1 LEETILYRSEI
12 RDSVINSLV
21 TKVRNKDYGK
31 YLYTIR
37 LNNLRQFNE
46 QKITFDF
53 PVTALVAPNGGGKTT
68 VLGAAALAY
77 KEVKPGLFFTKS
89 GKFDNSMANWRIEY
103 DLIDKRLST
112 KSDFI
117 RRTAAFKDLK
127 WKRDKFLSR
136 NVIIMGVS
144 RTVPAVER
152 TELKKCATKKF
163 TVNSTQINDFEQTV
177 LDAVEKILG
186 KSVVG
191 YKHIKVDDRG
201 RVSLLTG
208 TSAIGTEFSEFHF
221 GAGESSIIR
230 LIMEVEA
237 SPINSLVL
245 IEEIENGLHPIA
257 TIRLV
262 EYLID
267 VANRKK
273 IQTIFTTHS
282 DFALMP
288 LPGEAIWASMD
299 GRLTQ
304 GKLKISALREM
315 RHVDETKLIVFTED
329 EFTKIWVETILR
341 YSDVDLQSVEVHFI
355 GGDGNAVL
363 FNKYNNNNPSRKAP
377 SVCFIDGDSSQKE
390 SEEDRVYRL
399 PGFYPE
405 EYIYDTIKNDLSELS
420 VKLCYALGWDVNKQ
434 SELKQKMDNV
444 KSTNRDY
451 HLLFSQLGDK
461 LSLIPEETVRAAF
474 LNLYC
479 QQFNDEI
486 EKLLRPITKI
496 LPLLEKVK

>member
-1 LEETILYRSEI
+1 MFRSEI
-12 RDSVINSLV
+12 RDSEIDSLI
-21 TKVRNKDYGK
+21 TKVRKKDYGK
-31 YLYTIR
+31 YLHTIR
-37 LNNLRQFNE
+37 LRNLRRFNE

-89 GKFDNSMANWRIEY
+89 GKFDNSMANWRMEY
-103 DLIDKRLST
+103 DLVDKRTST
-112 KSDFI
+112 KSDFV
-117 RRTAAFKDLK
+117 RRSAAFKDLK

-163 TVNSTQINDFEQTV
+163 TVNSSQINNFEQTV

-186 KSVVG
+186 KSVAG
-191 YKHIKVDDRG
+191 YKHIRVDNKG

-208 TSAIGTEFSEFHF
+208 TSENGTEFSEFHF

-230 LIMEVEA
+230 LIMEVENA
-237 SPINSLVL
+237 PINSLVL

-262 EYLID
+262 EYLIE
-267 VANRKK
+267 VAQRKK
-273 IQTIFTTHS
+273 IQAIFTTHS
-282 DFALMP
+282 DYALMP
-288 LPGEAIWASMD
+288 LPGEAIWAAWD

-304 GKLKISALREM
+304 GKLKISSLREM
-315 RHVDETKLIVFTED
+315 RHVEETKLIVFTED
-329 EFTKIWVETILR
+329 EFTKNWVETMLR
-341 YSDVDLQSVEVHFI
+341 FSEVDLESVEVHFI

-363 FNKYNNNNPSRKAP
+363 FNKYNNDNPARKAP
-377 SVCFIDGDSSQKE
+377 SVCFIDGDSPQSE
-390 SEEDRVYRL
+390 SDEGRVFRL
-399 PGFYPE
+399 PGYYPE
-405 EYIYDTIKNDLSELS
+405 ECVYDIIKDNLSELS
-420 VKLCYALGWDVNKQ
+420 VMLCFALGWDVTKQ
-434 SELKQKMDNV
+434 SELKQKMESV
-444 KSTNRDY
+444 RSTNRDY
-451 HLLFSQLGDK
+451 HLLFNQLGLK

-479 QQFNDEI
+479 QQFKEEVDKTLQPI
-486 EKLLRPITKI
+486 KDLLPI
-496 LPLLEKVK
+496 LEKVK

>member
-1 LEETILYRSEI
+1 MYRSEI
-12 RDSVINSLV
+12 RDSVIKSLI

-37 LNNLRQFNE
+37 LKNLRRFHK

-89 GKFDNSMANWRIEY
+89 GKFDNSMANWRMEY
-103 DLIDKRLST
+103 DLIDKSSST
-112 KSDFI
+112 KSDFV
-117 RRTAAFKDLK
+117 RRTAAFKGLK
-127 WKRDKFLSR
+127 WKRDNFLSR

-163 TVNSTQINDFEQTV
+163 TVNSSQINDFEQTV

-191 YKHIKVDDRG
+191 YKYIQVDSKG

-208 TSAIGTEFSEFHF
+208 TSESGTEFSEFHF

-237 SPINSLVL
+237 SDKNSLIL

-267 VANRKK
+267 VAQRKK

-282 DFALMP
+282 DYALMP
-288 LPGEAIWASMD
+288 LPGEAIWAAVD

-304 GKLKISALREM
+304 GKLKISALREI
-315 RHVDETKLIVFTED
+315 RHVDETKLIIFTED
-329 EFTKIWVETILR
+329 EFTKIWVEIMLR
-341 YSDVDLQSVEVHFI
+341 YYDVDLQSVEVHFI

-363 FNKYNNNNPSRKAP
+363 FNKYNNDNPARKAP
-377 SVCFIDGDSSQKE
+377 SVCFIDGDSPQKE
-390 SEEDRVYRL
+390 SDERRVYRL
-399 PGFYPE
+399 PGYYPE
-405 EYIYDTIKNDLSELS
+405 EYVYDKIKDNLSELN
-420 VKLCYALGWDVNKQ
+420 VMLCFALGWDVNKQ
-434 SELKQKMDNV
+434 SELKQKMESV
-444 KSTNRDY
+444 RSTNRDY
-451 HLLFSQLGDK
+451 HLLFNQLGIK

-479 QQFNDEI
+479 QQFKEEVEDTLQPIKDLLPII
-486 EKLLRPITKI
+486 EKVR
-496 LPLLEKVK
+496 